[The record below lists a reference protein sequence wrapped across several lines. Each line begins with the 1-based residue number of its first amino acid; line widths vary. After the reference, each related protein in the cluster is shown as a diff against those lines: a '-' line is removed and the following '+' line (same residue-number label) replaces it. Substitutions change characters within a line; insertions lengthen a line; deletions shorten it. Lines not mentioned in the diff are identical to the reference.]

1 MVIKKVM
8 ALLRAAVKPE
18 KAGDVYDVDGLCDAI
33 QEVVKKQKQSKRF
46 KSFCGALADAE
57 TRLD

>member
-1 MVIKKVM
+1 MVIQKVM

-33 QEVVKKQKQSKRF
+33 QEVVKKQKQSKPGCRT
-46 KSFCGALADAE
+46 E
-57 TRLD
+57 HRLEHLY